1 MGPRDGRGTPARL
14 ERRFLAPPHPD
25 AVKHGH
31 APCEGAGMTLA
42 DFVALLDDLTAEDW
56 AELVADLP
64 ELERALERLT
74 GADFQRLLADHDQRT
89 AERQCR

>member
-1 MGPRDGRGTPARL
+1 
-14 ERRFLAPPHPD
+14 
-25 AVKHGH
+25 
-31 APCEGAGMTLA
+31 MTLA